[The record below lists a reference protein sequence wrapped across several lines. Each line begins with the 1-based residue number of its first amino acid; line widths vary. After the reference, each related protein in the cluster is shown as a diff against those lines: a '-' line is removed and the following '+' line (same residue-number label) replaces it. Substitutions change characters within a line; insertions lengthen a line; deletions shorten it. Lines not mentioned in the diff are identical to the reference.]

1 MHHAYLQEALARQFH
16 LPPTVTV
23 QQLSKVFASYI
34 DAKQWYVASNPAIIK
49 LPDNLKPVFECEFL
63 YEEDLFQAW
72 HLEGSVKISNW
83 GSQTVRQELSTSG
96 TILSDAQV
104 CTPSES
110 LANWLVRQPGVS
122 RKQKT
127 FTVKRI
133 KNLLI
138 NYLTRRGGN
147 NRILRDGNIIN
158 LHEAPTNLQ
167 IAFKSIHVFHVAQL
181 PRLITLNVTP
191 VNRQY
196 QRRD

>member
-1 MHHAYLQEALARQFH
+1 MRHAYLQEALARQLH

-34 DAKQWYVASNPAIIK
+34 DAKQLYVASNPAIIK

-63 YEEDLFQAW
+63 YEEDLFRAW
-72 HLEGSVKISNW
+72 HLEGSDTISNW
-83 GSQTVRQELSTSG
+83 GSSTVRQELSTLG

-138 NYLTRRGGN
+138 NYLTQRGGN
-147 NRILRDGNIIN
+147 RILCDGNIIN

-167 IAFKSIHVFHVAQL
+167 KVFKSIHVFHVAQL

-196 QRRD
+196 HRRSC